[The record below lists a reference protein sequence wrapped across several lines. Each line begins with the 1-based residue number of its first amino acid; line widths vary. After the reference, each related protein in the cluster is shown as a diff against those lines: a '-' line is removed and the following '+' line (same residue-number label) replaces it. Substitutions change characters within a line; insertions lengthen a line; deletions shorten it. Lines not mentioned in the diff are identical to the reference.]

1 MTKGKCASDLH
12 RNKMSWNLSA
22 FHITAFFLAITF
34 FFLMQGQKTDFESS
48 RNSKKFSSK
57 INLLRNLFLRPLQ
70 HNQTPKA
77 IGFIA
82 NEMTLKIYISLN
94 VVRNKMPQGKHYFI

>member
-1 MTKGKCASDLH
+1 
-12 RNKMSWNLSA
+12 
-22 FHITAFFLAITF
+22 
-34 FFLMQGQKTDFESS
+34 MQVEKIDFESS
-48 RNSKKFSSK
+48 RNSKKFCSK
-57 INLLRNLFLRPLQ
+57 ISLLRNLFLKPLQ

-94 VVRNKMPQGKHYFI
+94 VVHNKMPQGKHYFI